1 MTDIDTLFNQSKV
14 TAEDYFLAAES
25 FFHRVG
31 ITEQATILDTVEF
44 AKVMAMDFRT
54 MMISE
59 KLEEITNA
67 LQEIKGC

>member
-1 MTDIDTLFNQSKV
+1 MTKIDTLFNQSKI

-31 ITEQATILDTVEF
+31 ITEQATIHETIEL

-67 LQEIKGC
+67 IQEMKG